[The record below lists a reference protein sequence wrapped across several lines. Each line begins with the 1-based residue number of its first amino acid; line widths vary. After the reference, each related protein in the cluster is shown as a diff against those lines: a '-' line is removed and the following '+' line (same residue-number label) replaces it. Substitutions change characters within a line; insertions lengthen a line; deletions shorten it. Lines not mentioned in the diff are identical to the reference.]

1 MKKSHCYGIIGL
13 GRFGMPLAKKLAQE
27 GKEIIGIDQ
36 DEERVKELREYS
48 EYAYVCKK
56 MTKEV
61 LEEVGI
67 SNCDIVIVC
76 LGSKIETSILTTLN
90 LMNLGVPQV
99 IAKATTE
106 EQGEVLEK
114 LGAQVVYP
122 ERDMALKIAEKIL
135 RKNLV
140 DYIAIGKDVEIIEIH
155 ATSGM
160 IGKSIV
166 EMRVREK
173 YGLNIVAIHNL
184 KDTKTDIDP
193 HYQMTSED
201 TMVVIGKRKNVSDF
215 IDDYSA

>member
-76 LGSKIETSILTTLN
+76 IGSKIETSILTTLN
-90 LMNLGVPQV
+90 L
-99 IAKATTE
+99 
-106 EQGEVLEK
+106 
-114 LGAQVVYP
+114 
-122 ERDMALKIAEKIL
+122 
-135 RKNLV
+135 
-140 DYIAIGKDVEIIEIH
+140 
-155 ATSGM
+155 
-160 IGKSIV
+160 
-166 EMRVREK
+166 
-173 YGLNIVAIHNL
+173 
-184 KDTKTDIDP
+184 
-193 HYQMTSED
+193 
-201 TMVVIGKRKNVSDF
+201 
-215 IDDYSA
+215 

>member
-56 MTKEV
+56 VTKEV

-67 SNCDIVIVC
+67 SNCDIVVVC
-76 LGSKIETSILTTLN
+76 IGSKIETCILTTLN

-155 ATSGM
+155 TTSGM

-166 EMRVREK
+166 EMKVREK

-193 HYQMTSED
+193 HYQMAGDD

>member
-76 LGSKIETSILTTLN
+76 IGSKIETSILTTLN

-160 IGKSIV
+160 I
-166 EMRVREK
+166 
-173 YGLNIVAIHNL
+173 
-184 KDTKTDIDP
+184 
-193 HYQMTSED
+193 
-201 TMVVIGKRKNVSDF
+201 
-215 IDDYSA
+215 